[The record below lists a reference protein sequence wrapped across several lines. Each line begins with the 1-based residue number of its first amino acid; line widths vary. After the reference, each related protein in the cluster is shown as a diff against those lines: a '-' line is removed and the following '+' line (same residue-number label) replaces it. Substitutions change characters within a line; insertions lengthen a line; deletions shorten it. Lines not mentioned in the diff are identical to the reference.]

1 MKQLTNSYTQN
12 KGKYVTLHHF
22 QNLKSK
28 ASNPVLQK
36 NLKKTNTFIN
46 INNLYYNI
54 CPAWCL
60 SSLFDQNLTEKLT
73 EAHWHNL

>member
-1 MKQLTNSYTQN
+1 MA
-12 KGKYVTLHHF
+12 LHNF

-28 ASNPVLQK
+28 ATNPLPPPK
-36 NLKKTNTFIN
+36 KKTSRKTNSATN

-60 SSLFDQNLTEKLT
+60 SSLFDQNYTEKLT
-73 EAHWHNL
+73 EVHWHNL